1 MKRFRKALD
10 SRRHRAAVDA
20 DMTVI
25 AKAGA
30 RIGTPAFFF
39 NGKLA
44 IQGAYPF
51 ETFKA
56 AIDAELE

>member
-1 MKRFRKALD
+1 LGAE
-10 SRRHRAAVDA
+10 SS
-20 DMTVI
+20 
-25 AKAGA
+25 A

-39 NGKLA
+39 NGKLS

-51 ETFKA
+51 ETLKA

>member
-1 MKRFRKALD
+1 LGAE
-10 SRRHRAAVDA
+10 SS
-20 DMTVI
+20 
-25 AKAGA
+25 A

-39 NGKLA
+39 NGKLS